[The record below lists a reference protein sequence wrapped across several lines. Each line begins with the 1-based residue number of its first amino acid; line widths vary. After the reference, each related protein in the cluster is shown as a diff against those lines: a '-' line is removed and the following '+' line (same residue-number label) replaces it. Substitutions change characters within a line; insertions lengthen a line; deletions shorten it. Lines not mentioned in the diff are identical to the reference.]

1 MRSLKLETE
10 FASWPL
16 PERNHFLLHWCAD
29 KFDKEAELQT
39 SRVVKTESYGKD
51 EGVWM
56 CWKEMVDKFDVEKAQ
71 GKKDYC
77 EKTQFDSQGR
87 PLHRP
92 DRDSGLDTPGCRE
105 YHIYFDKDGKVES
118 DQNRAA
124 MAGDRQLE
132 DAEDRKEVKEQ
143 LEDMVQAFGYNCS
156 APSAAAAATTQ
167 PPGTAAAAVV
177 KIEPGTMASSSTGA
191 EKGGDDHLGLCTRRH
206 EPRPKARQHL
216 DGGSE
221 KGGDQPLRYP
231 HDSER
236 GLYCHERN

>member
-1 MRSLKLETE
+1 
-10 FASWPL
+10 
-16 PERNHFLLHWCAD
+16 
-29 KFDKEAELQT
+29 
-39 SRVVKTESYGKD
+39 
-51 EGVWM
+51 M
-56 CWKEMVDKFDVEKAQ
+56 CWKEMVDKFDVEETQ

-191 EKGGDDHLGLCTRRH
+191 EKGEMTIWGCAPDGMSRDQKLANTLMEDPKKVVTNLSDTLMTAKEVYTATKETEKDIRGTKCQR
-206 EPRPKARQHL
+206 EP
-216 DGGSE
+216 S
-221 KGGDQPLRYP
+221 
-231 HDSER
+231 
-236 GLYCHERN
+236 